1 MNAWCENNGATTLH
15 MSTAERMTPTPPDS
29 PEDHGRL
36 RPSGGFRKLR
46 AFQTTTVIHFG
57 TVAFCTW
64 STERM

>member
-1 MNAWCENNGATTLH
+1 
-15 MSTAERMTPTPPDS
+15 MTPTPPDS
-29 PEDHGRL
+29 PDPGRL